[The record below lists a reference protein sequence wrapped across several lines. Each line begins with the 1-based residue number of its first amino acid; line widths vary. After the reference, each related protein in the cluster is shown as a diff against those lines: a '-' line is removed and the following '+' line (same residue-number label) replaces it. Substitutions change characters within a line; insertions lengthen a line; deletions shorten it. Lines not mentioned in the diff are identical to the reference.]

1 MKDRNIVQEGKRGFL
16 GPICQL
22 GTSSVIGPL
31 IGKIRLVFSPTT
43 FTLELSLLQNTRGQ
57 VKILLMK
64 GPTTEKASGNIL
76 AQMIFRFSLGL
87 VLVVLFSSGKFP

>member
-1 MKDRNIVQEGKRGFL
+1 M

-31 IGKIRLVFSPTT
+31 IGKIRLVFSPT

-87 VLVVLFSSGKFP
+87 VPVVLFSSGKFP